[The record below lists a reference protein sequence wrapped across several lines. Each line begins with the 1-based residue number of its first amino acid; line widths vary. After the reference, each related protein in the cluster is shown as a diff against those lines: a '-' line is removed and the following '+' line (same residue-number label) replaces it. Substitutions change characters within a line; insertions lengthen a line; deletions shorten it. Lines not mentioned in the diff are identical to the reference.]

1 MRTVRTVD
9 ELRAALAPPR
19 REGARI
25 GLVPTMGAL
34 HDGHLSL
41 IARARSECEI
51 VVASLFVNPAQFNE
65 GEDLRRYP
73 RRERRDA
80 ELASGAG
87 ADVLFAPSV
96 EEVYP
101 PGFATAVEVFGLGDR
116 LEGEARGAEH
126 FRGVS
131 TVVTK
136 LLGMTMPD
144 VAYFGQK
151 DAQQVL
157 VIRRL
162 VADLNLPVRI
172 QVCPT
177 VREPDGLA
185 MSSRNARLSADER
198 SRALALTEALQ
209 AAARRAA
216 AGERSAAGLLQAA
229 RAAMSARGVEPEY
242 VELVDPETFEPCD
255 GLQRDALLAIAA
267 RIGETRLI
275 DNAIL
280 RPSAAVAPRQPDP
293 RKALA

>member
-9 ELRAALAPPR
+9 ELRVVLSPAR
-19 REGARI
+19 REGRTI

-34 HDGHLSL
+34 HEGHLSL
-41 IARARSECEI
+41 IGRARAECD
-51 VVASLFVNPAQFNE
+51 VVVVSLFVNPAQFDE
-65 GEDLRRYP
+65 RADLDRYP
-73 RRERRDA
+73 RSERRDV

-87 ADVLFAPSV
+87 ADVMFAPSA

-101 PGFATAVEVFGLGDR
+101 PGFATAVEVLGLTDR
-116 LEGEARGAEH
+116 LEGATRGAVH

-136 LLGMTMPD
+136 LLGMSMPD

-151 DAQQVL
+151 DAQQVV
-157 VIRRL
+157 VIRRV

-177 VREPDGLA
+177 VREADGLA
-185 MSSRNARLSADER
+185 MSSRNARLPADER
-198 SRALALTEALQ
+198 SRALALHDALQ
-209 AAARRAA
+209 VAARRAA
-216 AGERSAAGLLQAA
+216 EGERSPAVLLDAA

-242 VELVDPETFEPCD
+242 IALVDPETFEPCED
-255 GLQRDALLAIAA
+255 LQHEALLALAA
-267 RIGETRLI
+267 RVGETRLI

-280 RPSAAVAPRQPDP
+280 RPSAVGNPRQPDP
-293 RKALA
+293 RKAIA

>member
-1 MRTVRTVD
+1 MRTVRAVD
-9 ELRAALAPPR
+9 ELRSALAPGR
-19 REGARI
+19 RAGQRI
-25 GLVPTMGAL
+25 ALVPTMGAL
-34 HDGHLSL
+34 HEGHLSL
-41 IARARSECEI
+41 IRRARAECD
-51 VVASLFVNPAQFNE
+51 VVVVSLFVNPAQFNE
-65 GEDLRRYP
+65 HSDLEHYP
-73 RRERRDA
+73 RREELDA
-80 ELASGAG
+80 DLAGGAG
-87 ADVLFAPSV
+87 ADILFAPAV

-101 PGFATAVEVFGLGDR
+101 QGFATAVEVFGLGDR

-136 LLGMTMPD
+136 LLGMSMPD

-185 MSSRNARLSADER
+185 MSSRNSRLSADER
-198 SRALALTEALQ
+198 SQALALTEALQ

-216 AGERSAAGLLQAA
+216 EGERSAAGLVEAA
-229 RAAMSARGVEPEY
+229 RAAMSARSVDPEY

-255 GLQRDALLAIAA
+255 GLQHDALLAIAA
-267 RIGETRLI
+267 RIGQTRLI

-280 RPSAAVAPRQPDP
+280 RPTAVGAGRQPDP